1 MLISW
6 MFQVISHIKFG
17 HNVFVTTI
25 VTNCSVETDVMEN
38 LEAEFSSLYY
48 R

>member
-1 MLISW
+1 M

-17 HNVFVTTI
+17 HHVFVTTI